1 VNDDARRRHDQM
13 RKAAGGKGK
22 PPPKKAPARAV
33 VAHACGHKVGL
44 AQLESQDCPACVG
57 ARRRA
62 HNRERY
68 DSMGLPK
75 GEKFRLPHKT
85 SFEAEYD
92 DERGVWSG
100 GMYLYLLP
108 RDSLRTDNFP
118 DKAFLGE
125 DADGERLQR
134 KLGKMAREWL
144 KAREGGGA

>member
-44 AQLESQDCPACVG
+44 AQLESQDCAGCVG

-62 HNRERY
+62 HNREKY
-68 DSMGLPK
+68 DRFGMERVGPIALPDGLRVECDK
-75 GEKFRLPHKT
+75 RDGAYHGRMSLPYT
-85 SFEAEYD
+85 
-92 DERGVWSG
+92 
-100 GMYLYLLP
+100 
-108 RDSLRTDNFP
+108 T
-118 DKAFLGE
+118 
-125 DADGERLQR
+125 ADGQRLWHTLTAQSPTYD
-134 KLGKMAREWL
+134 KLGHLLGRMAREWL

>member
-68 DSMGLPK
+68 DSVGLPR
-75 GEKFRLPHKT
+75 GEKFRLPVGTKLVGEYVAEGKWYAH
-85 SFEAEYD
+85 FEFVDAAGHARTFSAEMPAVHD
-92 DERGVWSG
+92 LIREI
-100 GMYLYLLP
+100 
-108 RDSLRTDNFP
+108 
-118 DKAFLGE
+118 
-125 DADGERLQR
+125 
-134 KLGKMAREWL
+134 GKMAWEWL
-144 KAREGGGA
+144 KAREGGAK

>member
-44 AQLESQDCPACVG
+44 AQLESQDCAGCVG

-68 DSMGLPK
+68 DSLGLPR
-75 GEKFRLPHKT
+75 GEKFKLPAGT
-85 SFEAEYD
+85 AITMGYVPLGG
-92 DERGVWSG
+92 GVWTGTVLVLG
-100 GMYLYLLP
+100 GPAL
-108 RDSLRTDNFP
+108 T
-118 DKAFLGE
+118 AE
-125 DADGERLQR
+125 DANAEVLVR

-144 KAREGGGA
+144 KAREGGAK